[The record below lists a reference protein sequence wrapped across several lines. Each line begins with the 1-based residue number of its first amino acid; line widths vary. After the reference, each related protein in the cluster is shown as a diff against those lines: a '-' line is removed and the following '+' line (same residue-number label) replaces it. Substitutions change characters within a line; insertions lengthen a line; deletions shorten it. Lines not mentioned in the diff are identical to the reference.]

1 MNSARPTVAV
11 VMSTYNGAD
20 FLVEQIDSVLGQRDV
35 EVRLFVR
42 DDGSTDGTISVLEG
56 YERSGGLVLER
67 GENVGVV
74 PSFLRAL
81 SMVPTS
87 VEFIALCDQDD
98 IWHADKLSRAV
109 DALSQGD
116 RSVPRL
122 YCSEYV
128 FCDVDMR
135 PVEKSHLNLIGVG
148 FETLLYETKVSGN
161 TTVINRALADLALEA
176 GPEGVYCHDWWLGL
190 IAAGLGELIFD
201 DYASLDYRRT
211 GSTVSPT
218 GGSLLVLLRYR
229 VEKFLR
235 GGGLGRVADQLR
247 RYRRCFGDDLSAEKR
262 ELLDFFLCGG
272 RVHKAMAPVRLRQK
286 LIEEIALRLLFLIG
300 KL

>member
-1 MNSARPTVAV
+1 MNSTKPTVAV
-11 VMSTYNGAD
+11 VMSTYNGEEY
-20 FLVEQIDSVLGQRDV
+20 LVEQIDSVLGQRDV

-42 DDGSTDGTISVLEG
+42 DDGSTDDTISVLEG
-56 YERSGGLVLER
+56 YERGGRLVLAR

-81 SMVPTS
+81 SMVPADIG
-87 VEFIALCDQDD
+87 FIALCDQDD
-98 IWHADKLSRAV
+98 VWHVDKLSRAA
-109 DALSQGD
+109 DALSRGSQ
-116 RSVPRL
+116 SVPRL

-128 FCDVDMR
+128 FCDADMC

-161 TTVINRALADLALEA
+161 TTVINRVLADLALEA

-190 IAAGLGELIFD
+190 IAAGLGELVFD

-218 GGSLLVLLRYR
+218 GGSRRALLRYR

-235 GGGLGRVADQLR
+235 GGELGHVTDQLR

-262 ELLDFFLCGG
+262 ALLDLFLCGG
-272 RVHKAMAPVRLRQK
+272 RIRKASAPVRLRQK
-286 LIEEIALRLLFLIG
+286 LAEEIALRMLFLMG